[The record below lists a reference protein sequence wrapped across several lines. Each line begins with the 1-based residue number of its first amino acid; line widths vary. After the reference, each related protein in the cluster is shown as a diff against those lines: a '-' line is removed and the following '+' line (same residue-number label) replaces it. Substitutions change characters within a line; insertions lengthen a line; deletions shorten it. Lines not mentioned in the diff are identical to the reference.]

1 MTFFALLA
9 VSCQSDKVNV
19 DKPDNE
25 YFVETNL
32 SFFDPYNTDY
42 TYSTWIRNPAN
53 IRIAHETFKKIGY
66 KNLVDSSQ
74 LYQSPCMLWGYVN
87 RPCSDLMDSLL
98 ITYQL
103 DTIETKYYR
112 EFWDRRKKENN
123 DKAVFNALTEI
134 SALLLHDGSVE
145 HDNELVNDTLYKLVM
160 MDRVQT
166 NPTDQQAKKD
176 FDFLKDIGLNYSA
189 YNLLYESY
197 GYEDINWDREE
208 LAKGLRKDTVNCC
221 PNPWIMDGTK

>member
-1 MTFFALLA
+1 M
-9 VSCQSDKVNV
+9 

-25 YFVETNL
+25 YFVETKL
-32 SFFDPYNTDY
+32 SFFDPYNIDY

-53 IRIAHETFKKIGY
+53 IRIAHETLKKIGY

-87 RPCSDLMDSLL
+87 RPCSDIMDSLL

-166 NPTDQQAKKD
+166 NPTDQQAKAD
-176 FDFLKDIGLNYSA
+176 FDFLKDIGLHSSA
-189 YNLLYESY
+189 YNLLYESQSY
-197 GYEDINWDREE
+197 QDI
-208 LAKGLRKDTVNCC
+208 
-221 PNPWIMDGTK
+221 